1 MNNKS
6 NGKFSSIS
14 DPNQIGT
21 YNNET
26 RVVVTRSDMRVA
38 EDKHQQQRQ
47 RPKRKRKRVILSEDD
62 YLNALE
68 AIIQRD
74 FFPSL
79 ESTTTTTTITTPQDA
94 DSLTERGARLC
105 PSIIVGADDND
116 DNNGATRQRPLLPG
130 GAAILASLS
139 LEEFFSRY
147 QSDDNAS
154 FSALQEREVQEHL
167 LQDVRKRL
175 QRTTADTNFISSVQ
189 SAGLL
194 LENGVATEREDQDHH
209 PQTTIDRLMQIQD
222 NQIQGHKRITHLED
236 MKRRATDLALLQERV
251 QHKRVNYANTG
262 FNQMHPPYSV
272 DYHLPSDDT
281 MGPPPPQLPP
291 GALRSSLRPYS
302 YVMTPDVSGAEMTPV
317 SGGERMG
324 SFNNKSK
331 RRKGH
336 RSIGAAGVNIQL
348 IDKKRSR
355 LRGGRGSGIF
365 GTTSSS
371 SRNGGRTPVLA
382 NLTPAARELALRLGG
397 ATPSSSHLINRSRH
411 NGRKKR
417 RLRSNGSL
425 SLFRPALEQQQ
436 HGTSEKQRS
445 ANVRNSSS
453 NQQISGGT
461 GLTDGLLSHEE

>member
-1 MNNKS
+1 M
-6 NGKFSSIS
+6 
-14 DPNQIGT
+14 

-26 RVVVTRSDMRVA
+26 RVVTRSDMRIA
-38 EDKHQQQRQ
+38 EQQQRQ
-47 RPKRKRKRVILSEDD
+47 RHKRKRKRVVLCEDD

-79 ESTTTTTTITTPQDA
+79 ESTTTTTITIPQDA
-94 DSLTERGARLC
+94 NSLTERDARLC

-154 FSALQEREVQEHL
+154 FSALQEREAQEHL

-175 QRTTADTNFISSVQ
+175 QRTTADSSYVSSVQ
-189 SAGLL
+189 STGLL
-194 LENGVATEREDQDHH
+194 IGNGVATEWEDQQDHH
-209 PQTTIDRLMQIQD
+209 PLTTTDRLRQIQD
-222 NQIQGHKRITHLED
+222 NQVQDHKRITHLKD
-236 MKRRATDLALLQERV
+236 MKRRAADLALLQERV

-262 FNQMHPPYSV
+262 FNQMHPQYSV
-272 DYHLPSDDT
+272 GYHLPSDGG

-291 GALRSSLRPYS
+291 GALRPSLRPYS

-317 SGGERMG
+317 SGGESTG
-324 SFNNKSK
+324 SFNNNNK

-336 RSIGAAGVNIQL
+336 RSMGAADANIQL
-348 IDKKRSR
+348 ISRKRSR
-355 LRGGRGSGIF
+355 LKGGRGSGIF

-371 SRNGGRTPVLA
+371 SRNGGGTPVLA

-417 RLRSNGSL
+417 RLRSNGSSSRL
-425 SLFRPALEQQQ
+425 RPALQQQ
-436 HGTSEKQRS
+436 KHGTSEKQQSADVRS
-445 ANVRNSSS
+445 KSSS
-453 NQQISGGT
+453 NLKSSEGA